1 MATHLCLIVEQL
13 QCDFKFL
20 WSKVDGLKAL
30 YVKQ

>member
-1 MATHLCLIVEQL
+1 MATRSGFVVEQR